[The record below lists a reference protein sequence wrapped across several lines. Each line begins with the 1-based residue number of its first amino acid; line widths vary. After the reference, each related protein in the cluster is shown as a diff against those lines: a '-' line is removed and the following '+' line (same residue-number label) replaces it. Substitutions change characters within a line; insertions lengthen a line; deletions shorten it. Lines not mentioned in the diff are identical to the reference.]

1 MQEKASD
8 TIGNVD
14 EMIEMGVVERS
25 LPVVL
30 TDEELLVYGQ
40 ELSQAYAAH
49 ENLENKK
56 RAEVQRLTAL
66 IKAENNN
73 MSRCARI
80 IARRKED
87 KLVKV
92 LIVKDFRNGTIL
104 ERREDTGEILFQRP
118 MSQAE
123 RQRGLL
129 LS

>member
-30 TDEELLVYGQ
+30 TDEERLAYGQ
-40 ELSQAYAAH
+40 ELSQAHAAH

-56 RAEVQRLTAL
+56 KAEVQRLTAL
-66 IKAENNN
+66 IKAEKNN

-80 IARRKED
+80 IARGKED

-104 ERREDTGEILFQRP
+104 ERREDIGEILFQRP

-123 RQRGLL
+123 R
-129 LS
+129 